1 MRRMGSR
8 AWCGWA
14 AALVW
19 LAGCAAPKPA
29 VPPDASV
36 FEDRLFAPPSV
47 PIGAEGLFS
56 ASPAMRRYVAERI
69 APAIRR
75 RDAHEVLLEQLY
87 ERGML
92 RLEYDAEYTRN
103 AHEAFEARMGNCL
116 SLVIMTAAFAREV
129 GLQVRFQEVP
139 QVTTWDRAGDLYF
152 AVGHVNLVLG
162 VGPGSG
168 AGRWSSSNGERW
180 LVVDFLPGQDLGR
193 QRART
198 IGEERIRAMYMNNR
212 AAEALK
218 AGDLD
223 NAYWWTRVA
232 FAADASYANTFNT
245 LGVVYRRHGH
255 SAAAER
261 ALRHALA
268 LDADNVHAMGNL
280 AALLEHT
287 GRGTEAAAL
296 RAALKKREAVQPF
309 ELYAQGAQALR
320 EGDWRRARTLFERG
334 LAQFSD
340 SHEFHFGLAVAHLQL
355 GDAARAREHLQ
366 QALENSSTRLQRAV
380 YARKLEGL
388 KALVVQ

>member
-1 MRRMGSR
+1 MKRMWAR
-8 AWCGWA
+8 AWYGWA
-14 AALVW
+14 AALAW
-19 LAGCAAPKPA
+19 LAGCAAPA
-29 VPPDASV
+29 VQPDASV

-47 PIGAEGLFS
+47 PIGADGLFS
-56 ASPAMRRYVAERI
+56 ASPEMRRYVAERI
-69 APAIRR
+69 TPAIRH

-139 QVTTWDRAGDLYF
+139 QVTTWDRAGDLVF

-162 VGPGSG
+162 PGTG
-168 AGRWSSSNGERW
+168 GGRWSASNGQRW
-180 LVVDFLPGQDLGR
+180 LIVDFLPGQDLGR

-198 IGEERIRAMYMNNR
+198 IGEERIRAMFMNNR

-218 AGDLD
+218 RGELD
-223 NAYWWTRVA
+223 NAYWWARGA

-255 SAAAER
+255 VAAAER
-261 ALRHALA
+261 ALRQALA
-268 LDADNVHAMGNL
+268 LDADHVHALGNL

-287 GRGTEAAAL
+287 GRGAEAVAL

-309 ELYAQGAQALR
+309 ELYAQGMQALR

-334 LAQFSD
+334 LEEVND
-340 SHEFHFGLAVAHLQL
+340 NHEFHFGLAVAHLQL

-366 QALENSSTRLQRAV
+366 RALENSSTRLQRSV